1 MAIVKLFSV
10 FHELYMHV
18 SEKKFDPQ
26 KSKCLI
32 VIFFYKMFWLGIGQV
47 EISIV
52 SIEVVGMEPVT
63 KEVVFANGKRK
74 AIVHITFA
82 NEPSIEKIHKLYDRC
97 LPDALKWAE
106 EKANQA
112 G

>member
-1 MAIVKLFSV
+1 LFVLFIHAYLGVKIQSTEIKIIYTKYFHKLF
-10 FHELYMHV
+10 
-18 SEKKFDPQ
+18 
-26 KSKCLI
+26 C
-32 VIFFYKMFWLGIGQV
+32 LGIGQV
-47 EISIV
+47 ENSIV

-63 KEVVFANGKRK
+63 KEVIFANGKRK
-74 AIVHITFA
+74 AIVHITFT
-82 NEPSIEKIHKLYDRC
+82 NEPSLEKIHKSYDRC